1 MRALLD
7 THTLLWFVS
16 GDTRLSADARAIMD
30 DPENDVLVSIASL
43 WEVVIKVGVGKL
55 ELDMPVEQFVV
66 DQVSRNQFT
75 VLPIELS
82 HLVTVSTLPL
92 HHRDP
97 FDRLL
102 AAQALSEGVPV
113 VGTDPT
119 FDAYDVQTIW

>member
-7 THTLLWFVS
+7 THTLLWFVA
-16 GDTRLSADARAIMD
+16 GDTRLSAYARAIMD

-55 ELDMPVEQFVV
+55 ELDMPVERFVV
-66 DQVSRNQFT
+66 DQVSRRQFT

-102 AAQALSEGVPV
+102 AAQALTEDVPML
-113 VGTDPT
+113 GTDST
-119 FDAYDVQTIW
+119 FDAYDVQTLW